1 MTNIT
6 DKSHSCSRCKKIIG
20 RVVMNCKIC
29 LKDFHP
35 GCADSNCH
43 KIYDINNQLVR
54 CNGPYTTYEVQ
65 LNEDKESRDI
75 NNSNTDQVEKTS
87 VNNSVIADIHNDN
100 NTTDILMS
108 KVDSLFNKIDIIH
121 ANNISCLK
129 EIIKNEIKDHV
140 KHLTIS
146 LQQTVHKNL
155 YAMNSKN
162 SYSEITQKNP
172 VVSNVDRLV
181 VKPNKIQDTEVT
193 VKDLKNNIDIVKLG
207 VDVKKVTNQ
216 SNGKVIIDTVKEA
229 DKIKLMNEIQN
240 KIGIKLENSIL
251 GLSEEKIIRELST
264 QNKWINSNGN
274 NPVKVIKKYETANG
288 YGSIII
294 EVSTSIHQAIMNSG
308 KVKFGW
314 NLYNAYNHI
323 NILRCF
329 RCWGFGHLANNCKKE
344 EICRLCSTNHHET
357 ECQSESNKCI
367 NCVELVNKYKLTD
380 IDINHCATDRNSV
393 NICGLVNRKD
403 EIDIVINEIKPDII
417 CLCETHTT
425 DDVSDYEIEF
435 KNYNMIR
442 TNTNNRRTGGT
453 ITYVIK
459 NIKYKVILNSN
470 DIIDGSWI
478 NCIQFCNGNEKL
490 VLCNLYRSPS
500 SSINIFCD
508 KILEIA
514 EQIMDT
520 GKLIMLGD
528 FNIDVRRNDFYAR
541 KLTDEMSY
549 LGLKQNIETPTRL
562 TFDSQTIIDLVFT
575 NFKIKSVVMT
585 TPKVSDHNIIY
596 IQIDGMND
604 VDSNTI
610 VYSRDFKHFNDEV
623 FQTEVLN
630 KFDNWQTELCINNNN
645 NDCINFNLTVERIS
659 SSVLDVL
666 DKMAP
671 FKEKIINY
679 KWINK
684 PWIDNK
690 AIEMIKNKDESYRV
704 AMKSK
709 DIAAINNYKL
719 LRNKVVNELRTK
731 KKQYYENNISINK
744 NNPHQINYDNSCNKT
759 SEKINE
765 EQSIIKWETF
775 DEVEFNV
782 VDKIINNLD
791 TKKGSKNDVN
801 ANILKLV
808 WDVKS
813 DVIIYMINNSLKLGL
828 VPSIWKISTVTPIQK
843 ELEV

>member
-43 KIYDINNQLVR
+43 KIHDINNQLVR

-108 KVDSLFNKIDIIH
+108 KVDSIFNKIDIIH

-146 LQQTVHKNL
+146 LQQTVQQEIKKLSIELKNELNKNSKNL

-216 SNGKVIIDTVKEA
+216 SNGKVIIDTAKEA

-240 KIGIKLENSIL
+240 KIGSDYVVKNINKKLPKIKIVKLENSIL

-380 IDINHCATDRNSV
+380 IDINHCATDRN
-393 NICGLVNRKD
+393 
-403 EIDIVINEIKPDII
+403 
-417 CLCETHTT
+417 
-425 DDVSDYEIEF
+425 
-435 KNYNMIR
+435 
-442 TNTNNRRTGGT
+442 
-453 ITYVIK
+453 
-459 NIKYKVILNSN
+459 
-470 DIIDGSWI
+470 
-478 NCIQFCNGNEKL
+478 CI
-490 VLCNLYRSPS
+490 
-500 SSINIFCD
+500 
-508 KILEIA
+508 
-514 EQIMDT
+514 
-520 GKLIMLGD
+520 
-528 FNIDVRRNDFYAR
+528 
-541 KLTDEMSY
+541 SY
-549 LGLKQNIETPTRL
+549 I
-562 TFDSQTIIDLVFT
+562 
-575 NFKIKSVVMT
+575 
-585 TPKVSDHNIIY
+585 
-596 IQIDGMND
+596 
-604 VDSNTI
+604 
-610 VYSRDFKHFNDEV
+610 
-623 FQTEVLN
+623 
-630 KFDNWQTELCINNNN
+630 
-645 NDCINFNLTVERIS
+645 
-659 SSVLDVL
+659 
-666 DKMAP
+666 
-671 FKEKIINY
+671 
-679 KWINK
+679 
-684 PWIDNK
+684 
-690 AIEMIKNKDESYRV
+690 
-704 AMKSK
+704 
-709 DIAAINNYKL
+709 KL
-719 LRNKVVNELRTK
+719 LKNGK
-731 KKQYYENNISINK
+731 KIFYCQK
-744 NNPHQINYDNSCNKT
+744 NSHQK
-759 SEKINE
+759 
-765 EQSIIKWETF
+765 
-775 DEVEFNV
+775 
-782 VDKIINNLD
+782 
-791 TKKGSKNDVN
+791 
-801 ANILKLV
+801 
-808 WDVKS
+808 
-813 DVIIYMINNSLKLGL
+813 
-828 VPSIWKISTVTPIQK
+828 
-843 ELEV
+843 